1 MDALD
6 NYLRRQ
12 AAQDGRKHASV
23 TFVLT
28 SDGRAIAGYYTLSQF
43 SLRLSSLPDSV
54 VRRLPKYPDIPAT
67 LLGRFAMSVSFQGK
81 GLGEFL
87 LMDALK
93 RSLEAAKEI
102 ASAAVVVDAKNDSA
116 KSFYKRYGFAELPE
130 ASNRM
135 FLPMATTGQLFS

>member
-1 MDALD
+1 LDALD
-6 NYLRRQ
+6 SYLRRQ

-28 SDGRAIAGYYTLSQF
+28 SDGRTIAGYYTLSQF
-43 SLRLSSLPDSV
+43 SIRLSSLPDDV
-54 VRRLPKYPDIPAT
+54 ARRLPRYPDIPAT
-67 LLGRFAMSVSFQGK
+67 LLGRFAVSLSFQGK

-102 ASAAVVVDAKNDSA
+102 ASVAVVVDAKDDSA

-130 ASNRM
+130 ASKRL
-135 FLPMATTGQLFS
+135 FLPIATIGQLFT